1 MIQNYFKIA
10 WRNLWNT
17 KAFSAIN
24 ILGLSIGIA
33 FAMLISGYV
42 WSELQVNKQLKN
54 PNRQYI
60 LQSKWKDPNMGLEY
74 TTIGALA
81 KALKDEYPNLVSNY
95 FRWDGIGSNV
105 SKGDKIFR
113 ESLQLGDSTMLS
125 MYGFKLI
132 HGNPKTALNAPYT
145 VVISAGLA
153 LKYFG
158 KTDVLG
164 ETLSIESFSGT
175 KHDFSITGVM
185 DAPGRNSVTYF
196 GGENNQIFIPASS
209 SSFFGRNMDVW
220 FNIYIL
226 GYIELQEGVSPKDL
240 EKPLAQLIKQN
251 APDPIR
257 KNLKVEL
264 APLADYY
271 SGNASVRKML
281 WTLSYIAFF
290 ILLMAVINFVNITIS
305 RSTSRM
311 KEIGLRKVMGG
322 VRKQLML
329 QFLSESILIVS
340 ISTVFS
346 LIFYQLFRPFI
357 SGLLGTDIP
366 TFSSYPSDYIWV
378 PFIIVGIIGVLAGIY
393 PALVLSSLK
402 SVDSLKGILKT
413 GKENILLRKALVCFQ
428 FCVALIVFIGAL
440 TVASQVKLFLNSD
453 LGYNKDFIVSAQ
465 VPRDWSRKGVEH
477 METIRREFA
486 AMPEIKSATLSYQI
500 PNGNYER
507 KINIYTSDSS
517 RAITSIRLGSDENY
531 VDTYSMQ
538 LVAGSFLSETKSE
551 YDLSKIVINETL
563 AKALGWHK
571 AKEAIGQQVRMA
583 EDSPVFTVAGVLKDF
598 HFESMHQ
605 SMQPIAFQH
614 IRKTQTF
621 RFLSFKIK
629 SGKTTEAIE
638 AIQKKW
644 SELLPGAA
652 FEFSFMDD
660 TLKAMYSTEIQLKKA
675 AYTATALTLIIVLLG
690 VLSLISLSIQNRT
703 KEIGIRKVLG
713 ASVPSIVSLFMK
725 EFTTVILIAGLIA
738 CPIAYLVMQSWL
750 NDYVYRIALT
760 SQPFLIAFIGLSS
773 ITALLIIL
781 QTIKAALASPVKNL
795 RTE

>member
-1 MIQNYFKIA
+1 
-10 WRNLWNT
+10 LWNT

-54 PNRQYI
+54 PGRQYI
-60 LQSKWKDPNMGLEY
+60 LQSKWKDPNMGIEL

-81 KALKDEYPNLVSNY
+81 KELKDEYPNLVSNY

-132 HGNPKTALNAPYT
+132 HGNAKTALNAPYT
-145 VVISAGLA
+145 VVISTDLA

-185 DAPGRNSVTYF
+185 EAPGRNSVTCF

-220 FNIYIL
+220 SNIYIL

-240 EKPLAQLIKQN
+240 EKPIAQLIKQN

-281 WTLSYIAFF
+281 QTLSYIAFF

-305 RSTSRM
+305 RSASRM

-340 ISTVFS
+340 ISTVLS

-366 TFSSYPSDYIWV
+366 AFSTYPSAYILV
-378 PFIIVGIIGVLAGIY
+378 PFIIAGIIGVLAGIY

-413 GKENILLRKALVCFQ
+413 GKENVLLRKALVCFQ

-465 VPRDWSRKGVEH
+465 VPRDWSQKGVEH
-477 METIRREFA
+477 METVRREFA

-517 RAITSIRLGSDENY
+517 RAITSIRLGADENY

-538 LVAGSFLSETKSE
+538 LVAGSFLSESKSE
-551 YDLSKIVINETL
+551 HDLSKIVINETL

-598 HFESMHQ
+598 HFESMQ
-605 SMQPIAFQH
+605 QPMQPIAFQH
-614 IRKTQTF
+614 IRKTETF

-629 SGKTTEAIE
+629 SGKTAEAIA

-675 AYTATALTLIIVLLG
+675 AYTATVLTLIIVLLG

-713 ASVPSIVSLFMK
+713 ASVPSIVSLFIK
-725 EFTTVILIAGLIA
+725 EFTTVILIAALIA

-750 NDYVYRIALT
+750 NDYVYRIAFT
-760 SQPFLIAFIGLSS
+760 SQPFLIAFIGLSL

-781 QTIKAALASPVKNL
+781 QTIKAALANPVKNL